1 MATTQ
6 YDGVYGIPNGYYGP
20 SYVVPLLETL
30 PDAQENNETLCH
42 TLAKY
47 GISDQG
53 PNHMYHM
60 DDDPTLERINEAISD
75 IKSRLSLHPNQ
86 NFLITFVVTGRG
98 VTDMGKQALLLN
110 EFNEKSGYY
119 NHWSAEE
126 DILNIAKEFSNAYVL
141 AFFCCNRDVWISSR
155 IYDGFG
161 GCDHPA
167 ANMHFRYKMDK
178 QTKEDRE
185 M

>member
-1 MATTQ
+1 MATTL
-6 YDGVYGIPNGYYGP
+6 YDGVFGIPNGYFGP
-20 SYVVPLLETL
+20 SYVVPLLETC
-30 PDAQENNETLCH
+30 PDAKEINASLCH
-42 TLAKY
+42 SLTKY
-47 GISDQG
+47 GINDQG
-53 PNHMYHM
+53 TDHIYHLV
-60 DDDPTLERINEAISD
+60 DDPTLSQITEAISD

-110 EFNEKSGYY
+110 EFNEKTGYY

-126 DILNIAKEFSNAYVL
+126 DILQIAKDFSNAYAL
-141 AFFCCNRDVWISSR
+141 AFFCCNRDVWLSSR

-161 GCDHPA
+161 GCSHQE
-167 ANMHFRYKMDK
+167 ANMHFRYRIDK
-178 QTKEDRE
+178 QTRDDRE